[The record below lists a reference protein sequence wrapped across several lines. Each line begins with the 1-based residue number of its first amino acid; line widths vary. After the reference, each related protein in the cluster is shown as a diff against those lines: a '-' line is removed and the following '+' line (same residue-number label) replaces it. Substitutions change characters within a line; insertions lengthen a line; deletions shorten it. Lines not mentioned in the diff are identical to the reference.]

1 MTRLVVIPFALLSLL
16 AACSQD
22 ASKEAIA
29 NTADMTLWAKYKT
42 EGWKNHGCEL
52 VTDAEVETL
61 FSFNGKETQL
71 NARQLPNQAFCLR
84 TWNKPDWKERENNNE
99 KEGAPWL
106 NPQNRLV
113 VQLFDYTSE
122 EHAKLQVNNL
132 RRDRRS
138 TYEEDVTGIGE
149 DALWSTST
157 VTLLVR
163 KGQFVVNIALEVND
177 TPHDNLIKAKDVAAL
192 ALKKL

>member
-1 MTRLVVIPFALLSLL
+1 MTRIALLASAALTLL
-16 AACSQD
+16 FACAQEAPKESQVNAAD
-22 ASKEAIA
+22 AA
-29 NTADMTLWAKYKT
+29 LWAKYKK

-52 VTDAEVETL
+52 ITDAEVEAL
-61 FSFNGKETQL
+61 FGINGKEAIL
-71 NARQLPNQAFCLR
+71 NARPLPNQAFCLR
-84 TWNKPDWKERENNNE
+84 TWKKIDWKERETNNE
-99 KEGAPWL
+99 KEGASWL
-106 NPQNRLV
+106 NPDNRLV

-122 EHAKLQVNNL
+122 EHAKLQVESL

-138 TYEEDVTGIGE
+138 TYEEDVPGLAD

-163 KGQFVVNIALEVND
+163 KGQFVINIALEVSD
-177 TPHDNLIKAKDVAAL
+177 TPHENLNKAKEAAAL